1 MFGFGTLSTPRTLT
15 PTQVR
20 QMGDAVTLVDVREDG
35 EWASGHIAGA
45 IHIPLARLRDEMDRI
60 PPGKP
65 VVFYCHAGGRSSQ
78 AIAIAMAAGQAHDT
92 HMGGGISAWRAQGF
106 PSSS

>member
-1 MFGFGTLSTPRTLT
+1 MFGFGASSAKRTLT
-15 PTQVR
+15 PAEVR
-20 QMGDAVTLVDVREDG
+20 QMGDAVTLVDVREDS

-45 IHIPLARLRDEMDRI
+45 IHIPLGQLRDEMERI

-78 AIAIAMAAGQAHDT
+78 AIDIAMAAGLPHDT
-92 HMGGGISAWRAQGF
+92 HMGGGISAWRAQGL
-106 PSSS
+106 PSAG